1 MAVMAAMQGLGYLVG
16 LILTGVLTGLAVGA
30 HLVHYLERREIS
42 SRAQSLV
49 VRSAEA
55 RSFLLDLGARFDASP
70 RGQRLARLLEAADLS
85 LRPHEL
91 LALQGFAVFVA
102 FYLNALFLHLDPF
115 LILSLALLGVRFAT
129 GRYLAHRA
137 RHRALRFAE
146 QLPEVADTLARG
158 LGAGQT
164 IVQAIGE
171 AAGRLPQPAAGA
183 LRRVY
188 QQLLLGYSLGEAL
201 EHLYQLYPSPDLEL
215 MITAILAQQRAG
227 GNLSRVLQRLAI
239 TMAERRSMQREI
251 RALTEEPRFSAILV
265 IALPL
270 AFLLLFRTIMPGMV
284 DALITQPLGWVIL
297 GISLAMQIG
306 GFLLIRRITRVEV

>member
-1 MAVMAAMQGLGYLVG
+1 MAGMMLGYLVG
-16 LILTGVLTGLAVGA
+16 LILTGILGGLALGA
-30 HLVHYLERREIS
+30 HLVRYLEGRQIS
-42 SRAQSLV
+42 SRAQALV
-49 VRSAEA
+49 ARSTEA
-55 RSFLLDLGARFDASP
+55 RSVLLELGSRFDASA
-70 RGQRLARLLEAADLS
+70 RGQQLARLLEAADLS

-91 LALQGFAVFVA
+91 LALQAFAVFVIL
-102 FYLNALFLHLDPF
+102 YINALFLRLDFF
-115 LILSLALLGVRFAT
+115 LILAGALVGVRFAT
-129 GRYLAHRA
+129 RWYLHRRA
-137 RHRALRFAE
+137 RQRALRFAE

-183 LRRVY
+183 LRQIY

-201 EHLYQLYPSPDLEL
+201 EHLYRLYPSPDLEL
-215 MITAILAQQRAG
+215 VPGVILAQQRAG
-227 GNLSRVLQRLAI
+227 GNLARVLQRLAI
-239 TMAERRSMQREI
+239 TIAERRSMQREI

-270 AFLLLFRTIMPGMV
+270 AFLLLFRAIMPGIV
-284 DALITQPLGWVIL
+284 DALIAHPLGWVIL
-297 GISLAMQIG
+297 GISLAMQVG